1 MSKRSVHKNISKKCQ
16 QMSQKS
22 VKKKCTQHYPKK
34 VSTNVQK
41 KCFTATSWQL
51 PLLNVTLQQIGLL
64 DILFWEF
71 YRLFSQTIQWIHL
84 DKYMSSNILKP
95 LCRQILEIF
104 LNYFPKHFPHILNK
118 KCDIKSKQ
126 KTHPLVSLGFL
137 TLFHPDTWTFYI
149 VHKTSANKQR
159 QTNKQT
165 FTKHM
170 YIRNGKLVS
179 GKLSWGDTF
188 EKFGIWP
195 ISNNFY
201 VKIWQIAI

>member
-84 DKYMSSNILKP
+84 DNYMSSNILTP

-118 KCDIKSKQ
+118 EMWHKIKIKNSPPCVVGILDPVPPQHLNISHYPPNICKQ
-126 KTHPLVSLGFL
+126 TK
-137 TLFHPDTWTFYI
+137 
-149 VHKTSANKQR
+149 
-159 QTNKQT
+159 TNKQINKQKS
-165 FTKHM
+165 TKH
-170 YIRNGKLVS
+170 
-179 GKLSWGDTF
+179 LSID
-188 EKFGIWP
+188 
-195 ISNNFY
+195 
-201 VKIWQIAI
+201 